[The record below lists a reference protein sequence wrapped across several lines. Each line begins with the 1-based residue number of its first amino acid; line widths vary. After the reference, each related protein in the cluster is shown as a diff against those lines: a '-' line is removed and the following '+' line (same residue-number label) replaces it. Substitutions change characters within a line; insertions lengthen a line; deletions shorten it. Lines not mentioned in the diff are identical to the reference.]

1 LKYKTVFTT
10 PFFDIEAGIES
21 ILGTTAEPYYR
32 MTGSDSVICCA
43 MTVRG
48 EFVMIKQYRPNI
60 ERFTLELPA
69 GGIANDENPVDAAR
83 REFAEETSLKCEFV
97 ALGDFK
103 LMMNRTNIREHIF
116 FGLNPSIDPCASQ
129 ESGIEVVFV
138 KRTELIEYSL
148 AGGYKQLAGLGVIQL
163 ASNYL
168 GLDILREPMD
178 VIFEQFNMRVNY
190 EG

>member
-1 LKYKTVFTT
+1 MKYKTVFTT
-10 PFFDIEAGIES
+10 PFFDIEASTES
-21 ILGTTAEPYYR
+21 PSDATKEPYYR

-43 MTVRG
+43 MTFSG

-60 ERFTLELPA
+60 ELFTLELPA
-69 GGIANDENPVDAAR
+69 GGVSDGEDPVEAAR

-116 FGLNPSIDPCASQ
+116 FGLNPTIDPCTSQ
-129 ESGIEVVFV
+129 EDGIEVVFV
-138 KRTELIEYSL
+138 KRTDLIEYSI

-178 VIFEQFNMRVNY
+178 VIFEQFKMRDNY

>member
-1 LKYKTVFTT
+1 MKYKTVFTT

-48 EFVMIKQYRPNI
+48 EFVMVKQYRPNI

-69 GGIANDENPVDAAR
+69 GGISNDENPVDAAR

-103 LMMNRTNIREHIF
+103 LMMNRTNR
-116 FGLNPSIDPCASQ
+116 
-129 ESGIEVVFV
+129 VFLS
-138 KRTELIEYSL
+138 RWL
-148 AGGYKQLAGLGVIQL
+148 
-163 ASNYL
+163 
-168 GLDILREPMD
+168 
-178 VIFEQFNMRVNY
+178 
-190 EG
+190 